1 MSDNEIKEWIENN
14 TLIRSEI
21 VEIYEIKPA
30 ALDAMIARGKIKP
43 FVKKGAR
50 TNLYLKKDIENYLKT
65 KNKKWV
71 FKILEGCKICTV
83 I

>member
-1 MSDNEIKEWIENN
+1 MKKWIEEN

-21 VEIYEIKPA
+21 TEKYNVKPS

-50 TNLYLKKDIENYLKT
+50 TNLYLKSDVEAYLK
-65 KNKKWV
+65 
-71 FKILEGCKICTV
+71 GR
-83 I
+83 